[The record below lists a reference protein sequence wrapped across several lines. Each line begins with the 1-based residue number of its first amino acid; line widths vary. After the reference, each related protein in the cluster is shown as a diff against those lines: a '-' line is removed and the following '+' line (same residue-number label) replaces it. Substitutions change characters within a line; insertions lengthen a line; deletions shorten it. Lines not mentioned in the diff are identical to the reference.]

1 MTIKLTDDTVTQIR
15 TASLT
20 DTYWARL
27 LGTTVLT
34 IRSARCGITYRDV
47 TTPPDVRPR
56 KGTGR
61 GRKSDANLA
70 RVRRGCLDGC

>member
-1 MTIKLTDDTVTQIR
+1 MTIKLTDETVAEIR

-34 IRSARCGITYRDV
+34 VRNARCGITHQHV
-47 TTPPDVRPR
+47 ATAPDIRPR

-61 GRKSDANLA
+61 GRKSDASFVG
-70 RVRRGCLDGC
+70 VRRSYFHES